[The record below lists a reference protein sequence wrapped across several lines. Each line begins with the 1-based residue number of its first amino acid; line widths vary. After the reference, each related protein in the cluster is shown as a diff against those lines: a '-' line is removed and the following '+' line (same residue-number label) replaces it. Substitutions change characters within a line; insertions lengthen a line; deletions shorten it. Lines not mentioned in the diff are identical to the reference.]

1 MKPGFAEQ
9 ISQCVEKIP
18 IVKNVARKKF
28 VGLFTIGLIKS
39 RNVQF
44 CEVAQHLNDK
54 AKLTSNEV
62 RIQDFF
68 REVELDYYF
77 VAALLVGLLPAK
89 GKLRL
94 CIDRTEWDFGSYR
107 VNILMILAGQ
117 GSHQVPLYWE
127 LLDNNSGNSSADDRI
142 ELLKLCVKLLGKDRI
157 GLVIGDR
164 EFVGQK
170 WMKYLKDNDLLF
182 VMRLPKHHLIHRVDG
197 QILKVEQLYF
207 RADIPLKLKDCM
219 LDGVWGQVW
228 VQALAEGDYLFLFG
242 TANVEYFGQF
252 YRKRWTIEV
261 CFQSFKER
269 GFDLE
274 RTQLKKAS
282 KLKKLVAL
290 VSIAY
295 SFCLSMGIYMHEK
308 VQKIKTKNHG
318 YKSKSFVRKGI
329 DYIREISRTA
339 QDLPE
344 TLINRIHALFRRI
357 ISQLSHCQLLKKAG

>member
-9 ISQCVEKIP
+9 ISQCIEKVP

-28 VGLFTIGLIKS
+28 LGLFTIGLIKS

-68 REVELDYYF
+68 REVDLDYYF
-77 VAALLVGLLPAK
+77 VAALLASLLPAR

-94 CIDRTEWDFGSYR
+94 CIDRTEWDFGSCQ

-117 GSHQVPLYWE
+117 GQMQVPLYWE

-142 ELLKLCVKLLGKDRI
+142 DLLRLCVKLLGRERI
-157 GLVIGDR
+157 GLVVGDR
-164 EFVGQK
+164 EFAGQK
-170 WMKYLKDNDLLF
+170 WLKYLKDNGLLF
-182 VMRLPKHHLIHRVDG
+182 VMRLPRHHLIHRLDG
-197 QILKVEQLYF
+197 QVLKVEQLCF
-207 RADIPLKLKDCM
+207 QAEVPVKLKDC
-219 LDGVWGQVW
+219 LVDGVWGQVW
-228 VQALAEGDYLFLFG
+228 VKPLEKGDYLFLFG
-242 TANVEYFGQF
+242 TASVEFFGQF
-252 YRKRWTIEV
+252 YRKRWTIET
-261 CFQSFKER
+261 CFQAFKER

-274 RTQLKKAS
+274 KTHLKDLT

-295 SFCLSMGIYMHEK
+295 SFCLSMGICLHKK
-308 VQKIKTKNHG
+308 VQKIQTKNHG
-318 YKSKSFVRKGI
+318 YKASSFVRKGI
-329 DYIREISRTA
+329 DFIRQISRPE

-344 TLINRIHALFRRI
+344 ALMNRIKALFRLV
-357 ISQLSHCQLLKKAG
+357 ISKLLHYQLLKKAG